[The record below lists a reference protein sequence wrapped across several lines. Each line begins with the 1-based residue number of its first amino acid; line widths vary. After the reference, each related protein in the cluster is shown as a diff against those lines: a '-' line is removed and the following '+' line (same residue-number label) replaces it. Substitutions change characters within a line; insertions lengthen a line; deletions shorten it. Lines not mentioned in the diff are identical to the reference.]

1 MRRKYEKG
9 SRCQALSNGQ
19 AITRLER
26 NGWAVILEYHKGQ
39 EPPHHDKYLLWGN
52 ILKENNPKFPR
63 VRFNGNKCKFL
74 LTSLNNTQVIEKDNK
89 FKKDKRSED
98 VSSGV
103 LPEEAT
109 HFGDA
114 ADKKIWIKYGDRLQ
128 RFSSFVPARL

>member
-1 MRRKYEKG
+1 M
-9 SRCQALSNGQ
+9 
-19 AITRLER
+19 
-26 NGWAVILEYHKGQ
+26 YHKGQ
-39 EPPHHDKYLLWGN
+39 ELPHHDKYLLWGN

-74 LTSLNNTQVIEKDNK
+74 PTSLNNTQVVEKDNK

>member
-1 MRRKYEKG
+1 MRG
-9 SRCQALSNGQ
+9 S
-19 AITRLER
+19 I
-26 NGWAVILEYHKGQ
+26 
-39 EPPHHDKYLLWGN
+39 
-52 ILKENNPKFPR
+52 
-63 VRFNGNKCKFL
+63 
-74 LTSLNNTQVIEKDNK
+74 TSLMMYFGK

-103 LPEEAT
+103 LSKEAT

>member
-1 MRRKYEKG
+1 L
-9 SRCQALSNGQ
+9 SFCQHSGNSGLPSANPQDFFFLNQ
-19 AITRLER
+19 ER
-26 NGWAVILEYHKGQ
+26 YDQ
-39 EPPHHDKYLLWGN
+39 EISPA
-52 ILKENNPKFPR
+52 
-63 VRFNGNKCKFL
+63 NGNKCKFL

-114 ADKKIWIKYGDRLQ
+114 ADKKIWIKYGSRLQ
-128 RFSSFVPARL
+128 RFSGFIPARI